1 MFDRLELLI
10 GKENVE
16 KISKINVLIV
26 GIGGVGGTAL
36 EALVRSGVKNITIID
51 KDVFSESN
59 LNRQILS
66 TRDSIGLYKVDVGI
80 NRCKSINPDVNITG
94 LKINLD
100 EKNVNELEYFDYI
113 IDACDDI
120 NAKLAL
126 MQYANKNNIN
136 LISSMGTGKRL
147 NPSNVIIIRLDKT
160 SNDPLAKKMRYEAR
174 KRGLKLDIPV
184 VCSKEEP
191 INNDRIIASS
201 IFVPS
206 TAGLM
211 LAYYIIE
218 KVIND

>member
-10 GKENVE
+10 GKENIE

-147 NPSNVIIIRLDKT
+147 NPSNVIITRLDKT

-211 LAYYIIE
+211 LAYYITE

>member
-10 GKENVE
+10 GKENIE

-126 MQYANKNNIN
+126 MEYANKNNIN

-147 NPSNVIIIRLDKT
+147 NPSNVIITRLDKT

-174 KRGLKLDIPV
+174 KRGLKLNIPV

-211 LAYYIIE
+211 LAYYIME

>member
-10 GKENVE
+10 GKENIE

-147 NPSNVIIIRLDKT
+147 NPSNVIITRLDKT

-174 KRGLKLDIPV
+174 KRGIKLNIPV